1 MDYNPLYDRLWGA
14 DGVHPF
20 GDPFKFENYMSEERY
35 DIVYE
40 NLEEE
45 TYEYLRGDY
54 KTTIVCKFNSK
65 GYLVSHTTECVDI
78 SEDRAIMEYIR
89 NELFKAL
96 EEERYEDAK
105 ICQEKINKLRHVFD
119 KTKPSY

>member
-20 GDPFKFENYMSEERY
+20 GDPYKFDEHMRIEE
-35 DIVYE
+35 VYE

-45 TYEYLRGDY
+45 IYEYLRGDF
-54 KTTIVCKFNSK
+54 KITITCKFNSK
-65 GYLVSHTTECVDI
+65 GYLVSHTVECVDI
-78 SEDRAIMEYIR
+78 SEDKAIMEYLR
-89 NELFKAL
+89 DELFKAID
-96 EEERYEDAK
+96 EQRYEDAK
-105 ICQEKINKLRHVFD
+105 VYQEKINKLRHVFE